1 MERDGPF
8 IAVDWGTTN
17 RRAWRIAPGGAV
29 EEALADAR
37 GILEIPA
44 GGFPGEVAFLR
55 QRLGDLP
62 VLMGGMIGSDRGW
75 RAVPYVPCPADV
87 SSIAAGIQWIDARTG
102 IIPGIAQE
110 RRDAPDV
117 MRGEEVQIIGA
128 LALGDLP
135 RDALVCLPGTHA
147 KWVRLVDGRIAGFAT
162 WMTGELYALIR
173 DHSILAPQ
181 LAGEDGAAHGSDAG
195 PGFAA
200 GVVASGAGD
209 PLGQM
214 FRIRAAAVLGAPMA
228 DAPGFASGLLIGA
241 EVRAAMAL
249 MQGEAP
255 WLIGRGDLTARYA
268 AAIAQVIGQAQDTRR
283 VIDGD
288 TAFRAGIG
296 ALLKEMS

>member
-1 MERDGPF
+1 MDGDGPF

-29 EEALADAR
+29 EDTFADAG
-37 GILEIPA
+37 GILTVPD
-44 GGFPGEVAFLR
+44 GGFPEAVAHLR

-62 VLMGGMIGSDRGW
+62 MLMGGMIGSDRGW
-75 RAVPYVPCPADV
+75 RAVPYVPCPADAR
-87 SSIAAGIQWIDARTG
+87 SIAAAIQWIDPRTG
-102 IIPGIAQE
+102 IIPGVAQQ
-110 RRDAPDV
+110 RRDAPGV

-135 RDALVCLPGTHA
+135 SDALVCLPGTHS
-147 KWVRLVDGRIAGFAT
+147 KWVRLVGGRIAGFAT

-181 LAGEDGAAHGSDAG
+181 LAGEARSAPG

-200 GVVASGAGD
+200 GVAASGESD
-209 PLGQM
+209 PLGQL
-214 FRIRAAAVLGAPMA
+214 FRIRAAAMLDAPLA

-241 EVRAAMAL
+241 EVRAGMAL

-255 WLIGRGDLTARYA
+255 CLIGRADLTARYA
-268 AAIAQVIGQAQDTRR
+268 DAIAQVCGQAQDKPRT
-283 VIDGD
+283 IDGD

-296 ALLKEMS
+296 ALLKEQP